1 MGGKELHYILIFPNS
16 LLSHV
21 KAKVIISW
29 KYVLMNWPV
38 LERFCSNIPSYRTL
52 VFIHVPLQNL
62 CGPISWFCNI
72 VQAQVGKVAT
82 WNWKF
87 YKNARLHGIYVT
99 VFGELPELH
108 AKPVI
113 NEDLAVRQFKEEKM
127 EKNGDRIHFS
137 KGESFEYQRISK
149 NKWGLITKIF
159 EANEYVYKNVSIYN
173 CIAKVK
179 GIIFCYQ
186 IILFYSS

>member
-1 MGGKELHYILIFPNS
+1 M
-16 LLSHV
+16 
-21 KAKVIISW
+21 
-29 KYVLMNWPV
+29 
-38 LERFCSNIPSYRTL
+38 
-52 VFIHVPLQNL
+52 
-62 CGPISWFCNI
+62 
-72 VQAQVGKVAT
+72 
-82 WNWKF
+82 
-87 YKNARLHGIYVT
+87 HGIYVT
-99 VFGELPELH
+99 AFGELPELH